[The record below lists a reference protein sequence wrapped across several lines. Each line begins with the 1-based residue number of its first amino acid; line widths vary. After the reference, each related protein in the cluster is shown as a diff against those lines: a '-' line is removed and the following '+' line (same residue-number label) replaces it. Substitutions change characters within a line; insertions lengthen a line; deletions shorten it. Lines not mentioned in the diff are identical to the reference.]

1 MNPLQTTL
9 YRELDILK
17 KHAVEHEL
25 ASLEEMTETWFV
37 VRLSKVA
44 LVGVLG
50 FMFLLVAFNNITD
63 YNANFK
69 FVRNIM
75 SMTAILSD
83 NPNTWRAIPYPIM
96 HHLLYWFVILW
107 ESLAAALCLWGTWRC
122 VRVINAPAKV
132 FNRAKGMAV
141 AGLLLGTLL
150 WLVPF
155 IIVGGEWFLMWQ
167 SQVWNVSN
175 SAFRFFTI
183 SLLILIYFIQPDTE
197 AEQMTDEKSEF

>member
-1 MNPLQTTL
+1 MNKLQATL

-17 KHAVEHEL
+17 KHSVEHEL
-25 ASLEEMTETWFV
+25 ASLEDMTETWFM

-83 NPNTWRAIPYPIM
+83 NPNTWRAIPFPVI

-107 ESLAAALCLWGTWRC
+107 ESLSAALCLWGAWRC
-122 VRVINAPAKV
+122 FSLIGAPAKV
-132 FNRAKGMAV
+132 FNRSKGLAV
-141 AGLLLGTLL
+141 AGLLLATLL

-155 IIVGGEWFLMWQ
+155 IIMGGEWFLMWQ

-183 SLLILIYFIQPDTE
+183 SLLILIYFTQPD
-197 AEQMTDEKSEF
+197 AEQTADDSSEL

>member
-1 MNPLQTTL
+1 MNKLQATL

-17 KHAVEHEL
+17 KHHAEHEL
-25 ASLEEMTETWFV
+25 ASLEEMTETWFI
-37 VRLSKVA
+37 VRLSKVV

-50 FMFLLVAFNNITD
+50 FLFLLVAFNNITD

-83 NPNTWRAIPYPIM
+83 NPNTWRAIPFPIV

-107 ESLAAALCLWGTWRC
+107 ESLAALLCLWGTWRC
-122 VRVINAPAKV
+122 FRLINTPAKI
-132 FNRAKGMAV
+132 FNRAKGLAV
-141 AGLLLGTLL
+141 AGLLLATLL

-183 SLLILIYFIQPDTE
+183 SLLVLIYFIQPDTE
-197 AEQMTDEKSEF
+197 AE

>member
-1 MNPLQTTL
+1 MNKLQATL

-17 KHAVEHEL
+17 KHHAEHEL
-25 ASLEEMTETWFV
+25 ASLEEMTETWFM

-83 NPNTWRAIPYPIM
+83 NPNTWRAIPFPVI

-107 ESLAAALCLWGTWRC
+107 ESLSAALCLWGAWRC
-122 VRVINAPAKV
+122 FSLIGAPAKV
-132 FNRAKGMAV
+132 FNRSKGLAV
-141 AGLLLGTLL
+141 AGLLLATLL

-155 IIVGGEWFLMWQ
+155 IIMGGEWFFMWQ
-167 SQVWNVSN
+167 SQVWNV
-175 SAFRFFTI
+175 
-183 SLLILIYFIQPDTE
+183 
-197 AEQMTDEKSEF
+197 